1 VPTAKQAPYDQIR
14 VRKDYSY
21 WTTKFFSPGLVR
33 VGDAACF
40 VDPVIS
46 SGVHLA
52 TYGAILAARSINA
65 CLAGALQEE
74 HAFAEF
80 ENRYRREFGQ
90 FYEFL
95 VSFYDMQRDEQ
106 SYFWSAKQ
114 VTGVDE
120 TESAAFAGLVGGL
133 ISGDEA
139 LGARLSAAAA
149 DFRGAVDL
157 LATTDDRRNPLYS
170 SRIVGETF
178 REGRTL
184 TEEAMFGAPLD
195 GAAETATD
203 SVVLAP
209 DGWGWTSC

>member
-1 VPTAKQAPYDQIR
+1 
-14 VRKDYSY
+14 
-21 WTTKFFSPGLVR
+21 
-33 VGDAACF
+33 
-40 VDPVIS
+40 VDPVLS

-65 CLAGALQEE
+65 CLAGALPEAR
-74 HAFAEF
+74 AFAEF

-114 VTGVDE
+114 VTGLEE
-120 TESAAFAGLVGGL
+120 TESAAFAALVGGL

-139 LGARLSAAAA
+139 VGARLSGAA
-149 DFRGAVDL
+149 DDLRGAVDR
-157 LATTDDRRNPLYS
+157 LATADDRRNPLYS

-178 REGRTL
+178 REGRNL
-184 TEEAMFGAPLD
+184 AEEAMFGAPLD
-195 GAAETATD
+195 DDAGTAPGG
-203 SVVLAP
+203 VVLAA
-209 DGWGWTSC
+209 DGLGWTTS